1 MDSYDG
7 IPRLGRPAFFNGQ
20 RLTAAD
26 LAAVQD
32 YDRQLRWLHNRSLH
46 QWGVVDG
53 FETRVSDDRR
63 SVTVQPGYALDCH
76 GRDLVMSQAV
86 TLPIPAVAGSRRY
99 YLTIAY
105 AEDEQLAAETRTGI
119 GAGVGAVRRIE
130 DVKVRWQDPSDTD
143 QETGYLRGEDLVLA
157 TIDVQN
163 CRLIGDI
170 SPVNRQSATPSQQPY
185 IAFGQT
191 TPGETVWKFWPD
203 SDHPTGVMTKVATM
217 GTGFHTAPQIYA
229 HVVGE
234 RFFRA
239 PNGDELQQFAV
250 DGFIN
255 VANVTASD
263 FELYVVLPFGMMGQ
277 TQQVKKISITSDDYE
292 TLIAIIVD
300 SWAKRTGDTSNLEAI
315 NRLTL
320 KWRRPEICVDD
331 FLVNHESW
339 KDLPGGTKVLGPDVV
354 DTPLE
359 NVDLQAA
366 YRYIAYSNNL
376 ENDALIV
383 ANELDWDTLCL
394 RIGQELI
401 IPVTVSLN
409 PRNQVLQDSILDLLK
424 ENWHVV
430 WMGVEG

>member
-26 LAAVQD
+26 LAAVHD

-130 DVKVRWQDPSDTD
+130 DVKVRWQDPSDTV

-191 TPGETVWKFWPD
+191 TPGETIWELFPNSENPV
-203 SDHPTGVMTKVATM
+203 GVMTKVVTTNA
-217 GTGFHTAPQIYA
+217 GFRKTPTYFAY
-229 HVVGE
+229 VVGVRLFE
-234 RFFRA
+234 LSSSPENDVIVIDGQVHLAELKASQFELRIVLSLGVTGQSGNYVISRSDHNHVASFALAQMGITVNLDDRSTNETKLCVGDRF
-239 PNGDELQQFAV
+239 PVMWWEEV
-250 DGFIN
+250 DGHEQRRI
-255 VANVTASD
+255 
-263 FELYVVLPFGMMGQ
+263 GQ
-277 TQQVKKISITSDDYE
+277 
-292 TLIAIIVD
+292 IV
-300 SWAKRTGDTSNLEAI
+300 GPLQ
-315 NRLTL
+315 
-320 KWRRPEICVDD
+320 PDD
-331 FLVNHESW
+331 FI
-339 KDLPGGTKVLGPDVV
+339 DAIT
-354 DTPLE
+354 T
-359 NVDLQAA
+359 
-366 YRYIAYSNNL
+366 IAQSNSVSY
-376 ENDALIV
+376 EALLAV
-383 ANELDWDTLCL
+383 NELDPQNICL
-394 RIGQELI
+394 EIGQQLI
-401 IPVTVSLN
+401 VPGRTQLN
-409 PRNQVLQDSILDLLK
+409 PPKVLTEDFIQEGHLKNQ
-424 ENWHVV
+424 WHVV